1 MSIDDAI
8 QDMQSMITSVSADAQ
23 IKIVKMSDEE
33 ARISVLAPAAD
44 LQKIKDVTFLPAM
57 NFLND
62 EGFDLQVQVYD
73 KDRPLTA

>member
-23 IKIVKMSDEE
+23 IKVVKMSDEE

-73 KDRPLTA
+73 KDKPLTA

>member
-23 IKIVKMSDEE
+23 IKVVKMSDEE